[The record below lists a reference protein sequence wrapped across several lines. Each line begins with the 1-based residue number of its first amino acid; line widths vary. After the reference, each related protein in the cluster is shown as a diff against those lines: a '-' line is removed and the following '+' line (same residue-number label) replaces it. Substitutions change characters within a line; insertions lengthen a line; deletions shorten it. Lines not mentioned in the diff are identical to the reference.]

1 MNKVIYAI
9 VSAVILS
16 GMTLIIVRSTSAQ
29 TTVTPDSAFHL
40 CSTVQYAD
48 SQFISK
54 IEVFQAVEDG
64 LIYVW
69 EYDTPTN
76 VVVERLAVLEEQ
88 LCFQSVNDPVVL
100 GIEAASESLK
110 GPQTGQNWHVW
121 VDNRSAELQ
130 SCASDMTTAQG
141 FDFNS
146 LGVNTQ
152 NAAIARM
159 QECIER
165 NSTVQDIVIRRLRD
179 LLVER
184 GIIPPPLP

>member
-1 MNKVIYAI
+1 
-9 VSAVILS
+9 
-16 GMTLIIVRSTSAQ
+16 MTLIIVRSTSAQ